1 MSSDREAHPYGRSAD
16 EVRRRSLRTRRTR
29 RLRITQLLVFSLLM
43 LTLVGIGAY
52 AVRELR
58 EPPQEPGV
66 IAPKTFGAPGAEL
79 ACPEPGALPA
89 PPEQVEVRVLNGT
102 TRSGFAGSVSEELAA
117 RGYTTGD
124 PGNTSQASG
133 PATIVHGPEGY
144 LAAQSL
150 LAQVPGAQ
158 LRMEQREGP
167 AVDLLLGDGFPG
179 LAAPEAAQQVLAEP
193 VPVPEGC

>member
-1 MSSDREAHPYGRSAD
+1 MPLSASVSKKRASWVSSPGCKLSSTSGLECGESGRG
-16 EVRRRSLRTRRTR
+16 RRR
-29 RLRITQLLVFSLLM
+29 
-43 LTLVGIGAY
+43 A
-52 AVRELR
+52 
-58 EPPQEPGV
+58 
-66 IAPKTFGAPGAEL
+66 
-79 ACPEPGALPA
+79 
-89 PPEQVEVRVLNGT
+89 EQVEVRVLNGT

-133 PATIVHGPEGY
+133 PATIVHGPEAY

-167 AVDLLLGDGFPG
+167 AVDLLLGDGFQRAAVG
-179 LAAPEAAQQVLAEP
+179 QLEAKLVLGMQQLAAQGVKVKSMVVSGGVASNSYLRER
-193 VPVPEGC
+193 